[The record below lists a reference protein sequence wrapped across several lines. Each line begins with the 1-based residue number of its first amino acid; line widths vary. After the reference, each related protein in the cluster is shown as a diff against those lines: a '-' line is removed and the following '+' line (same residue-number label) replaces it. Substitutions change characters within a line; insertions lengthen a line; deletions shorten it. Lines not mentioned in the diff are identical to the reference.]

1 MKRFI
6 KYIAIG
12 CVSLVFMLTSCNDDF
27 MQRDPIND
35 LAEGVFL
42 KNEGDLPLYLNQLY
56 NIYASGHGTGN
67 AYDYQPP
74 FYITRGSQIMYG
86 DLFSDNAVGFTG
98 TTGDIVNRMQ
108 GTWTV
113 PSSEPDQFRN
123 GTGWASNTNRTG
135 WLWTNLRTVNYFLNH
150 YKEAEGSVGSPDMLN
165 KWAAEAYFFKAWDY
179 YMKIVAFGEVPWL
192 ETDLNVDSPELQS
205 ARMPRE
211 ELANKVLESLN
222 YAIEHLSPT
231 GTADGRANQ
240 DMANFLKAR
249 FSLFEGTFRK
259 YHAEVGLQSSSNRF
273 LEECVKA
280 CEAIIAKGKYDL
292 YNVPSTEVGND
303 PYWHLFKL
311 NGLAGGNHKEAILAR
326 VYDADKLG
334 HGTSRYYNMNRG
346 NAGGRYSKGAT
357 RDLIDE
363 YLCIDGKT
371 ITESPLFKGYD
382 GDDWRE
388 LDNRDPRLKQTVVKP
403 GEYITIFDRDKGG
416 TIDQAANGLK
426 YPEITY
432 NCPTANQTPTGGP
445 CVTGY
450 MFIKHWTNET
460 IDNGSTT
467 NGSQTALIFRY
478 GEVLLMLAEAK
489 AELGTITNADLELT
503 VNALRKRAGFD
514 FTKYPNSKLTLQNI
528 PTDTRLDNLYQQY
541 VGYVPSPILREIR
554 RERRIEMAMEGLRRE
569 DLVRW
574 KAGRFIE
581 KPIRGMKFTTEKQKL
596 YDGTNTGKD
605 KNAPKATLNSDV
617 FVDGDKF
624 IIAYPK
630 SPNVTNGVV
639 KWYDRYYY
647 NPIPLQEL
655 ELNKN
660 LTQSPGWQDINR
672 N

>member
-1 MKRFI
+1 MKRLI
-6 KYIAIG
+6 KYITIS
-12 CVSLVFMLTSCNDDF
+12 CVSLGFVLTSCNDDF
-27 MQRDPIND
+27 MQRNPINN
-35 LAEGVFL
+35 LAEGSFL

-56 NIYASGHGTGN
+56 NIYCQGHQTGN
-67 AYDYQPP
+67 AYQYTPP
-74 FYITRGSQIMYG
+74 FFITRGSQLMYG
-86 DLFSDNAVGFTG
+86 DIFTDNAIGFSNTS
-98 TTGDIVNRMQ
+98 GDIVSRMQ
-108 GTWTV
+108 GTWQV
-113 PSSEPDQFRN
+113 PATAVSSLEDANQ
-123 GTGWASNTNRTG
+123 TGWRWG
-135 WLWTNLRTVNYFLNH
+135 NLRTVNYFLNH
-150 YKEAEGSVGSPDMLN
+150 YREAEGSVSSPDILN
-165 KWAAEAYFFKAWDY
+165 KWAAEAYFFKAWEY
-179 YMKIVAFGEVPWL
+179 YQKIVAFGEVPWL
-192 ETDLNVDSPELQS
+192 ETDLNVNSPELQS

-211 ELANKVLESLN
+211 ELANKVLECLD

-231 GTADGRANQ
+231 GTADGRINKN
-240 DMANFLKAR
+240 MANFLKAR
-249 FSLFEGTFRK
+249 FCLFEGTFRK
-259 YHAEVGLQSSSNRF
+259 YHTEVGLQSSANKF

-280 CEAIIAKGKYDL
+280 CDAIVATGKYEL
-292 YNVPSTEVGND
+292 YNVASTEVGND

-311 NGLAGGNHKEAILAR
+311 NGLTGGNQKEAILAR

-334 HGTSRYYNMNRG
+334 HGTSRYFNMNRG
-346 NAGGRYSKGAT
+346 NAAGRYCKGAT
-357 RDLIDE
+357 KDLLDE
-363 YLCIDGKT
+363 YLCADGLPVT
-371 ITESPLFKGYD
+371 SSPLFKGYD

-388 LDNRDPRLKQTVVKP
+388 LDNRDPRLRQTVVKP
-403 GEYITIFDRDKGG
+403 GEYITIFDRDKG
-416 TIDQAANGLK
+416 TIDRSANGLK

-489 AELGTITNADLELT
+489 AELGTITNADLDLT

-514 FTKYPNSKLTLQNI
+514 FVKYPNSKLTLQNI
-528 PTDTRLDNLYQQY
+528 PADARLDNLYQQY
-541 VGYVPSPILREIR
+541 AGYVPSPILREIR
-554 RERRIEMAMEGLRRE
+554 RERRVEMAMEGLRRE

-574 KAGRFIE
+574 KAGKFVE

-596 YDGTNTGKD
+596 YDGSNTSKD

-617 FVDGDKF
+617 FIDSDGF
-624 IIAYPK
+624 IIGYPK
-630 SPNVTNGVV
+630 SPNVTSGVV
-639 KWYDRYYY
+639 KWNDRYYY

-660 LTQSPGWQDINR
+660 LTQSLGWQDINR